1 MPKTKNPTLP
11 PSNQYDYTTKTP
23 ATKIS
28 DAEISSSGFRPATRP
43 SKNPCF
49 AAPGA
54 SAYNSYYH
62 PGASLDNPVGGSRCA
77 DASSEE
83 LDRAIGGAKRKK
95 KKTEGCNAEAARKLQ
110 ECVKKPFGKDR
121 PPATRSKK
129 AAKEKK
135 KVPRAVAELG
145 SGRKRG
151 RPASS
156 EGGKLHIPKSI
167 KKAVSKG
174 ATKLVNE
181 GEKVARK
188 QGEKALQK
196 GVAMVESQG
205 QKALDQGINT
215 MKEKAMNYVNPEP
228 MDGGVREARMRELF
242 ELLTNDPSGGKHHF
256 GKALKHVSNAAV
268 KTAKKQ
274 HVGKKVGK
282 IAKDYAKE
290 MAPEVA
296 SAAATAIGHP
306 EMAPGAAAVTQ
317 NAVKGL
323 GKPKRTNARAQIVG
337 KIMKER
343 GVGLAEASKIVKSE
357 GLYKK

>member
-83 LDRAIGGAKRKK
+83 LDRAIGGAKKK
-95 KKTEGCNAEAARKLQ
+95 KKTEGCQAAAAKKLQ
-110 ECVKKPFGKDR
+110 ECVKMPFGKPR
-121 PPATRSKK
+121 VMSRRSGDAKK
-129 AAKEKK
+129 EAKK
-135 KVPRAVAELG
+135 KPRAVAELG

-151 RPASS
+151 RPAA

-174 ATKLVNE
+174 ATKLVNQ

-188 QGEKALQK
+188 QGEKALKK
-196 GVAMVESQG
+196 GVAMAESEG
-205 QKALDQGINT
+205 QKALDKGIN
-215 MKEKAMNYVNPEP
+215 MAKDKAMSYVNPEP
-228 MDGGVREARMRELF
+228 MDGGMRQARMRELF
-242 ELLTNDPSGGKHHF
+242 DLLTNDPSGGKHHHHF
-256 GKALKHVSNAAV
+256 GKALKHVGKAAV

-274 HVGKKVGK
+274 HLGKKVGK

-290 MAPEVA
+290 MAPEA
-296 SAAATAIGHP
+296 AAAAATAIGQP
-306 EMAPGAAAVTQ
+306 EMAPGAAAFTQ

-343 GVGLAEASKIVKSE
+343 GVGLAEASKIVKAE

>member
-49 AAPGA
+49 AAPGS

-77 DASSEE
+77 DAAE
-83 LDRAIGGAKRKK
+83 LDRAVGGSCSTAAK
-95 KKTEGCNAEAARKLQ
+95 ELQ
-110 ECVKKPFGKDR
+110 TCVKKPFGK
-121 PPATRSKK
+121 PKKQAEAAPAKK
-129 AAKEKK
+129 PRKK
-135 KVPRAVAELG
+135 RRTEVELLA

-151 RPASS
+151 RPAA

-174 ATKLVNE
+174 ATKLVNQ

-188 QGEKALQK
+188 QGEKALKK
-196 GVAMVESQG
+196 GVAMAESEG
-205 QKALDQGINT
+205 QKALDKGIN
-215 MKEKAMNYVNPEP
+215 MAKDKAMSYVNPEP

-242 ELLTNDPSGGKHHF
+242 ELLTNDPSGGKHHHF
-256 GKALKHVSNAAV
+256 GKALKHVGNAAV

-282 IAKDYAKE
+282 IAKDYAKDL
-290 MAPEVA
+290 APEVA
-296 SAAATAIGHP
+296 AAAATAIGQP

-317 NAVKGL
+317 QAVKGL